1 MLDDEENVTPDP
13 VPIDAAT
20 APVIAAA
27 DDESISAPEQ
37 KRARPSDEESPL
49 AKPQIVPVVTPAA
62 EECPQSPSVAPTLSP
77 PSLPGPDDG
86 CVCKDRPFIYVE
98 RLLFKAKNDLFRFPT
113 VLLSEA
119 SYFFRLL

>member
-20 APVIAAA
+20 APVIATA

-62 EECPQSPSVAPTLSP
+62 EECPQSSSVAPTLSP

-86 CVCKDRPFIYVE
+86 CVCKDRPFIM
-98 RLLFKAKNDLFRFPT
+98 
-113 VLLSEA
+113 LSDCCSKQKMISFA
-119 SYFFRLL
+119 FQQFY